1 MGGGGKDIFTYIIQ
15 NVQLKKQNA
24 ALSSIFVTIYIYEK
38 KTYIFSLKDGNNTTV
53 NVEASTSSGRDD
65 IWSNFHD
72 YTVQPKVHDAAS
84 PDNFS
89 NADPVDQTED
99 AAVPGNRGTVTQGTN
114 TCEQIN
120 YEEKYRKAVHRC
132 EIVLKEL
139 IFQKNFNEKTLNQ
152 NQNNNQTGCKAVKK
166 MKKKESVI
174 STLKKELSTAKKQ
187 NRWLKSKKCFNIRLK
202 RKLKESS
209 DEIKIFK

>member
-1 MGGGGKDIFTYIIQ
+1 M
-15 NVQLKKQNA
+15 
-24 ALSSIFVTIYIYEK
+24 
-38 KTYIFSLKDGNNTTV
+38 
-53 NVEASTSSGRDD
+53 
-65 IWSNFHD
+65 
-72 YTVQPKVHDAAS
+72 QPKVPDAAS

-114 TCEQIN
+114 TYEQIN

-152 NQNNNQTGCKAVKK
+152 NQNNNQTGC
-166 MKKKESVI
+166 I
-174 STLKKELSTAKKQ
+174 RYLRHAKKD
-187 NRWLKSKKCFNIRLK
+187 I
-202 RKLKESS
+202 
-209 DEIKIFK
+209 